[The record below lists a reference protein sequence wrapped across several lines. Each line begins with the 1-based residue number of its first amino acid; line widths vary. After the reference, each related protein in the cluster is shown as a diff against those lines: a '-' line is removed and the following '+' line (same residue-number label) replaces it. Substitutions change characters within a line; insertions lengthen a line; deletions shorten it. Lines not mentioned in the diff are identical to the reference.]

1 MTTVSGENCILRASR
16 GLAGSAACVPA
27 CSIAAKAG
35 NEVAAAEAAPR
46 IRINDLRETPCVLF
60 EFMEVLLEG
69 LV

>member
-16 GLAGSAACVPA
+16 GFVGSACVPA

-35 NEVAAAEAAPR
+35 NDVAAAEAAPR
-46 IRINDLRETPCVLF
+46 IRINDLRETLCVLF